1 MSEEMTTLISVGV
14 LIPILTA
21 IYARNWEDFLEREAQ
36 FVEKYG
42 VEVWEE
48 FFAFRLKPALDKKSD
63 RWLLAQWC
71 QTGIVSVRDV
81 A

>member
-1 MSEEMTTLISVGV
+1 MSKETTTLISVGV

-21 IYARNWEDFLEREAQ
+21 IYARNWEDFLEKEAQ
-36 FVEKYG
+36 FVEKYSI
-42 VEVWEE
+42 EAWEE
-48 FFAFRLKPALDKKSD
+48 FFAFRLKPALDFESD

-71 QTGIVSVRDV
+71 QTGIVSVKDV